1 MKHLNIKEL
10 YGLILLNGFK
20 PEKTNRMLGTE
31 NLICFGKKKS
41 NNNSI
46 FLYFTEKQWI
56 FVEAQY
62 LLNFNS
68 NSKYVKKLNEISA
81 ASYLGDHINL
91 KGKPFDIRCSGYFN
105 SDNNFFLTYKPKYYE
120 TLQDMQYK
128 SYRLEFNTLYIE
140 YNYYKVPY
148 ILPIFFGG
156 EECADYLYSI
166 ING

>member
-1 MKHLNIKEL
+1 MRHLDTKEL

-20 PEKTNRMLGTE
+20 SEKTTKMLSMD
-31 NLICFGKKKS
+31 NLRCFGKKGD
-41 NNNSI
+41 NYSI

-62 LLNFNS
+62 LLNFEND
-68 NSKYVKKLNEISA
+68 SKYVKKLNKISA
-81 ASYLGDHINL
+81 TSYLGDHIRL

-140 YNYYKVPY
+140 YNHYKVPY
-148 ILPIFFGG
+148 ILPIFFEG
-156 EECADYLYSI
+156 EKCVDYLYPI
-166 ING
+166 VTG

>member
-1 MKHLNIKEL
+1 MRHLNVEEL

-20 PEKTNRMLGTE
+20 PEKTNRMLGAE
-31 NLICFGKKKS
+31 NLLCFGKKS

-62 LLNFNS
+62 LLDFKND
-68 NSKYVKKLNEISA
+68 SKYAKKLNKISGA
-81 ASYLGDHINL
+81 TYSDHINL
-91 KGKPFDIRCSGYFN
+91 KEKPFDIRCSGYFN

-140 YNYYKVPY
+140 YNRYKVPY
-148 ILPIFFGG
+148 ILPIFFRG
-156 EECADYLYSI
+156 EKCVDYLYPI
-166 ING
+166 VTG